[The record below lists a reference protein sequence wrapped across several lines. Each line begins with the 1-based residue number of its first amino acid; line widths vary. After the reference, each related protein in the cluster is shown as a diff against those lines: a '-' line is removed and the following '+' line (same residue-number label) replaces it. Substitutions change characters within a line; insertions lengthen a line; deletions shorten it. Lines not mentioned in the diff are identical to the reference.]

1 MPQFKLI
8 ETSDV
13 KRVWYIDAK
22 DEDQAYK
29 MYWGDLD
36 DTSFEGDSV
45 YMQEPHEEEISQG
58 HLTITEVK

>member
-29 MYWGDLD
+29 MYWADLN
-36 DTSFEGDSV
+36 DTSFKGEAV
-45 YMQEPHEEEISQG
+45 YMQAPHEEEINQG